1 MSQIISFSADSAF
14 AKDFDS
20 LIERSGYRNRSRFIR
35 DAALFF
41 ADIQQRGDL
50 AEMDEKETV
59 EGHLVVYYQHDHG
72 KGQKL
77 LDLRHS
83 DLIEVASYTHSSLKH
98 SHSCVDLLQVK
109 GSAGN
114 IRFVIEGLQNTQH
127 VDKVTFVLAPMR
139 DDGCC

>member
-1 MSQIISFSADSAF
+1 MSQIISFSADRDF
-14 AKDFDS
+14 ARDFDN

-35 DAALFF
+35 DASLFF
-41 ADIQQRGDL
+41 AEKQQRGDL
-50 AEMDEKETV
+50 VEMEEAEIV

-83 DLIEVASYTHSSLKH
+83 ELIEVSSYTHSSLKH
-98 SHSCVDLLQVK
+98 SHTCVDLLQVK

-114 IRFVIEGLQNTQH
+114 IRFVVEDLQNTPN
-127 VDKVTFVLAPMR
+127 VDKVSFVVAPMR
-139 DDGCC
+139 EDGCC